1 MGKPQ
6 AGRREHLEQN
16 PSIKSQQRR
25 KVLCP
30 SLCNLDKQDSLKMS
44 EKQLELSKRS
54 AFFSDPF
61 FADLKDSMG
70 AGLERRLAE
79 FSARAM
85 GVAGAG
91 LGEAAHNIQVS
102 ACNDKFQIQ
111 LELPG
116 FAPEDFALK
125 TKDDIIIVEA
135 VHESKNE
142 DGSSNSRKFT
152 KEFKMPAGVVTEQL
166 ASTYSGAGIL
176 TVSAPRQIQAPE
188 GAELSEAMK
197 AQSQAFV
204 TEDGTAVKKDEKAS
218 NQSIAATTQSED
230 GSTISSFKSTSSS
243 SSSSTMM
250 SSGGGAMPPMG
261 SMGGMS
267 LMGGG
272 GGMDDMMSKMMSNM
286 GSMQMGSSSSK
297 MSSSSVS
304 SFSSSSS
311 SSSSMMSSGMSSMLG
326 GGSGGMSLPP
336 MRGMEMHGF
345 PSMPG
350 MTIEEMPSAASTPA
364 AAAETPYTVTSP
376 LSPRTHKV
384 GAGADYTAPSAT
396 DSDTSVL
403 LQHKEGS
410 DYKLALN
417 MQQYSP
423 DDITIKLNGRTL
435 TIEAAGHGE
444 QFKQKHVI
452 PDNIDLDAMS
462 SSFSSDGVLV
472 IKAPK
477 MK

>member
-1 MGKPQ
+1 MGTT
-6 AGRREHLEQN
+6 H
-16 PSIKSQQRR
+16 
-25 KVLCP
+25 
-30 SLCNLDKQDSLKMS
+30 SLKMP

-79 FSARAM
+79 FSARSM

-91 LGEAAHNIQVS
+91 LNEAAHNIQVS
-102 ACNDKFQIQ
+102 ASNDKFQIQ

-116 FAPEDFALK
+116 FAPEDFSLK

-135 VHESKNE
+135 VHEAKNE
-142 DGSSNSRKFT
+142 DGSTDSRRFS
-152 KEFKMPAGVVTEQL
+152 KEFKMPGGVASEKL

-176 TVSAPRQIQAPE
+176 TVSAPRAIQAPE
-188 GAELSEAMK
+188 GAQVSEAMK

-204 TEDGTAVKKDEKAS
+204 TEDGTAVKKNEKAS
-218 NQSIAATTQSED
+218 NQSIAATTQSPD
-230 GSTISSFKSTSSS
+230 GSTISSFKSSSSS

-250 SSGGGAMPPMG
+250 SSGGGAMPSMG
-261 SMGGMS
+261 SMGGMGGMGGMS

-272 GGMDDMMSKMMSNM
+272 SNMDDMMSKMMSNM

-311 SSSSMMSSGMSSMLG
+311 SSSMMSSNMSSMLG

-336 MRGMEMHGF
+336 MRGMEMPGF

-364 AAAETPYTVTSP
+364 PAASETPYTVTSP
-376 LSPRTHKV
+376 VSPRTHKV

-403 LQHKEGS
+403 LQYKEGS

>member
-1 MGKPQ
+1 MG
-6 AGRREHLEQN
+6 
-16 PSIKSQQRR
+16 SI
-25 KVLCP
+25 
-30 SLCNLDKQDSLKMS
+30 DSAVKTDQSKATAAAANMP
-44 EKQLELSKRS
+44 EKQLELSKRN
-54 AFFSDPF
+54 AFFKDPF
-61 FADLKDSMG
+61 FQDLVGGCGD
-70 AGLERRLAE
+70 GLERRLAE
-79 FSARAM
+79 FSARSM

-91 LGEAAHNIQVS
+91 LGEAAHNIEVS
-102 ACNDKFQIQ
+102 ASNDKFQIQ

-116 FAPEDFALK
+116 FAPEDFSLK
-125 TKDDIIIVEA
+125 TKDDIIIVET
-135 VHESKNE
+135 VHEAKNE

-176 TVSAPRQIQAPE
+176 TVSAPRVIDAPE
-188 GAELSEAMK
+188 GAEVSEAMK

-311 SSSSMMSSGMSSMLG
+311 SSSSMMSIGMSSMLG

-336 MRGMEMHGF
+336 MRGMEMPGF

-444 QFKQKHVI
+444 HFRQKHVV
-452 PDNIDLDAMS
+452 PDNINLDLMS

>member
-1 MGKPQ
+1 
-6 AGRREHLEQN
+6 
-16 PSIKSQQRR
+16 
-25 KVLCP
+25 
-30 SLCNLDKQDSLKMS
+30 
-44 EKQLELSKRS
+44 
-54 AFFSDPF
+54 
-61 FADLKDSMG
+61 
-70 AGLERRLAE
+70 
-79 FSARAM
+79 
-85 GVAGAG
+85 
-91 LGEAAHNIQVS
+91 
-102 ACNDKFQIQ
+102 
-111 LELPG
+111 
-116 FAPEDFALK
+116 
-125 TKDDIIIVEA
+125 
-135 VHESKNE
+135 
-142 DGSSNSRKFT
+142 
-152 KEFKMPAGVVTEQL
+152 
-166 ASTYSGAGIL
+166 
-176 TVSAPRQIQAPE
+176 
-188 GAELSEAMK
+188 
-197 AQSQAFV
+197 
-204 TEDGTAVKKDEKAS
+204 
-218 NQSIAATTQSED
+218 
-230 GSTISSFKSTSSS
+230 
-243 SSSSTMM
+243 M
-250 SSGGGAMPPMG
+250 SSGGGAMPSMG
-261 SMGGMS
+261 SMGSMGGMGGMS
-267 LMGGG
+267 LMGAG
-272 GGMDDMMSKMMSNM
+272 GGMDDMMSRMMSNM

-336 MRGMEMHGF
+336 MRGMEMPGF

-364 AAAETPYTVTSP
+364 PASETPYTVTSP
-376 LSPRTHKV
+376 MSPRTHKV
-384 GAGADYTAPSAT
+384 GASEDYKAPSAT
-396 DSDTSVL
+396 ESDTSVL
-403 LQHKEGS
+403 LQYKEGS